1 MTRSPRPRAAAIVA
15 LVLLALLSSSCIEGS
30 PAGPALPLVPKEA
43 VLAVV
48 VEKPAKLYA
57 SLEGFWKSA
66 GVAALAGGELG
77 ELLQKS
83 LPNEADIEKALDA
96 ARPWVLAFVP
106 AAPGSKEMRSLV
118 YLPYRGQYF
127 EALAPLA
134 SGKFQVLAQSKGYVV
149 YSDGEYPLVFP
160 PTETLDLSV
169 LARYPADSVKLWANP
184 VALQRMGGK
193 DFAGFQADV
202 RRFVEE
208 GAAPS
213 PQEALKALEEGALAL
228 LKELGSADAALS
240 FGAEGLTVRAAAN
253 VIPGAS
259 MEKFLSRA
267 AQAPSALDW
276 AGQVSADALY
286 GYAWSID
293 PGVAAELSDLYL
305 RVALPALSG
314 SMGPESAQLK
324 AFFEKSAALQA
335 KWLGLQGPRGAAS
348 LDMDFDFAALTAL
361 GQSSGDDPKSLAD
374 GIKKA
379 MTIRLDMFQEL
390 KDEAKYRALLSG
402 IAKDPE
408 VAALLKGF
416 GESYGIGMEIRQADR
431 KEGSFSYGEM
441 GFSFKIVDEKK
452 FAASEGEGG
461 AEAARAALEA
471 VSGLFNLRYA
481 TSKGRFVAT
490 LGSPAELKALVERSQ
505 APRSLAAD
513 PAFAAFAKRLPAK
526 VQVVG
531 ALSTR
536 RLAAMIAKAVPAD
549 SGVVLD
555 PSRFGSW
562 YSYLAAEGK
571 AGASRLEFGLM
582 IPAGDFSSIFN
593 LVNAVKRIGAGAGQ
607 DL

>member
-1 MTRSPRPRAAAIVA
+1 MTRSSRPKAAAIVA
-15 LVLLALLSSSCIEGS
+15 LLLLSLLSSSCIEGS
-30 PAGPALPLVPKEA
+30 PAGPALPLVPKDA

-77 ELLQKS
+77 ELLSKS
-83 LPNEADIEKALDA
+83 LPNEAGIEKALDA
-96 ARPWVLAFVP
+96 ARPWVVAFVP

-118 YLPYRGQYF
+118 YLPYRGQDLA
-127 EALAPLA
+127 ALAPLA
-134 SGKFQVLAQSKGYVV
+134 EGKFQLLAQSKGYAV
-149 YSDGEYPLVFP
+149 YGDGEYPLVFP
-160 PTETLDLSV
+160 PKETLDLSS
-169 LARYPADSVKLWANP
+169 LSRYPADSVKLWANP
-184 VALQRMGGK
+184 AALQRMSAK
-193 DFAGFQADV
+193 DFDGFESDV
-202 RRFVEE
+202 RRFVES
-208 GAAPS
+208 GAAAS
-213 PQEALKALEEGALAL
+213 PKDALKAFEEGALAL
-228 LKELGSADAALS
+228 LKELGSADAALV
-240 FGAEGLTVRAAAN
+240 FGTEGLTIRAAAN
-253 VIPGAS
+253 ALPGAS
-259 MEKFLSRA
+259 MEKFLARA
-267 AQAPSALDW
+267 AQAPSALEW
-276 AGQVSADALY
+276 AGQVSSEALY

-305 RVALPALSG
+305 RVAMPALAG
-314 SMGPESAQLK
+314 SMGSESGQLK
-324 AFFEKSAALQA
+324 AFLEKYAALQA
-335 KWLGLQGPRGAAS
+335 KWMGLQGARGAAS
-348 LDMDFDFAALTAL
+348 LDMDFDFAAITAL
-361 GQSSGDDPKSLAD
+361 GQSAGEDPKALAD

-408 VAALLKGF
+408 IAALLKGF
-416 GESYGIGMEIRQADR
+416 GENYGIGMEIRQADK
-431 KEGSFSYGEM
+431 KEGGFSYGEL
-441 GFSFKIVDEKK
+441 GFSFKIVDAEK
-452 FAASEGEGG
+452 FAASEGESG
-461 AEAARAALEA
+461 AEAAKAALDA

-490 LGSPAELKALVERSQ
+490 LGSPAELKALAERSQ

-531 ALSTR
+531 SLSTR
-536 RLAAMIAKAVPAD
+536 RLAAMIAKAIPEG
-549 SGVVLD
+549 SGVALD

-593 LVNAVKRIGAGAGQ
+593 LVNAVKQIGAGAGQ